1 MANYHLMPM
10 EDASETG
17 DYILHRLGAVGWNGD
32 PNFTAEAIQKIH
44 DYTGGIPRR
53 LNTLCSRLMLFGFLE
68 ETHTIDVQIVE
79 DVVEELDEAELGAMP
94 QTGTP
99 ARVGGEEP
107 EAISDQIEELAARI
121 GLLERYVA
129 AHERAINM
137 ALEIARQQFPEAV
150 QQVQPQSAAR
160 SDN

>member
-1 MANYHLMPM
+1 MLPRNGHAHGKACGP
-10 EDASETG
+10 G
-17 DYILHRLGAVGWNGD
+17 RFRLLSAAFLAACLLV
-32 PNFTAEAIQKIH
+32 A
-44 DYTGGIPRR
+44 
-53 LNTLCSRLMLFGFLE
+53 LCSRLMLFGFLE